1 MKLGTIG
8 AGIRTDQLD
17 AKQAAAVARSLEKQ
31 GYSAAWLT
39 DSMGRDPLVHAAW
52 LLAVTEE
59 LWVAIGVVNIYLRS
73 PVALVGA
80 QNALV
85 EQSQGRFLLGLGVSH
100 AEMVEGLL
108 GRSYAGPVSTMSSY
122 LDAMQS
128 APYMGPPLE
137 ERAPIVLGALGPRM
151 LQLAAQRTTGAC
163 PVRVT
168 VEYTTR
174 ARELVGPDPWLC
186 VKLYVLLENS
196 ASRARAA
203 ARQKTSLEYENYRRH
218 MRRMGFGE
226 ADFEAGGSDRLVDA
240 IFAWGDET
248 RIRDRI
254 EAYRSAGAD
263 HIVIEPIDPEDPGRT
278 DFRALEALSPGA

>member
-1 MKLGTIG
+1 
-8 AGIRTDQLD
+8 
-17 AKQAAAVARSLEKQ
+17 
-31 GYSAAWLT
+31 
-39 DSMGRDPLVHAAW
+39 
-52 LLAVTEE
+52 
-59 LWVAIGVVNIYLRS
+59 
-73 PVALVGA
+73 
-80 QNALV
+80 
-85 EQSQGRFLLGLGVSH
+85 
-100 AEMVEGLL
+100 
-108 GRSYAGPVSTMSSY
+108 
-122 LDAMQS
+122 
-128 APYMGPPLE
+128 
-137 ERAPIVLGALGPRM
+137 M
-151 LQLAAQRTTGAC
+151 LQLAARRTTGAC

-168 VEYTTR
+168 VEYTMR
-174 ARELVGPDPWLC
+174 ARELLGPDPWLC
-186 VKLYVLLENS
+186 VKLYVVLESS

>member
-17 AKQAAAVARSLEKQ
+17 AKQAAAVARRLEKQ

-168 VEYTTR
+168 VEYTAR
-174 ARELVGPDPWLC
+174 ARELIGPDPWLC